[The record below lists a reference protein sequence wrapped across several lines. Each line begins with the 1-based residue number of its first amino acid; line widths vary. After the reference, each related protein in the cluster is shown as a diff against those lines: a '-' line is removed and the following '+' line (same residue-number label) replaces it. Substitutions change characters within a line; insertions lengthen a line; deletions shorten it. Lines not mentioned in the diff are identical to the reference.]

1 MLDGRLHGIR
11 PRRGLGH
18 HRLREDASPPN
29 ACLRALGQGARADG
43 RGTVGPLHRRTR
55 SMAATCAWATPGR
68 GRVPWSS
75 IARLEMPSGIDAAD
89 HAAGWLPGFASAAAP
104 GRAGPGEPDADR
116 GCRTAPASPPGRRA
130 PGVARSS
137 RGGARTQPRG
147 RIGGPTGRRGNC
159 TFRRRPSSTGPRL
172 RPRGSLAVWGGAAG
186 RGRRL
191 DRSGRWTEPRTA
203 VEPLRRRPGNR
214 SDRPADMRPEV
225 DGSRVIRPNGLIR
238 SAARAAAARE
248 PPWYASGPFG
258 RLGLRCSHTSVGVL
272 FRPPNTSPPAP
283 RWNQEKPGRRTRP
296 RRRPAVMPAK
306 IVDSRTAPCRNP

>member
-1 MLDGRLHGIR
+1 MFATARIPRDDQQHRRDLSNAGWLTVLDGPLHGIR

-43 RGTVGPLHRRTR
+43 RGTVGPLHDGGR
-55 SMAATCAWATPGR
+55 ALWLPPAWATPGR
-68 GRVPWSS
+68 GRVPWSG
-75 IARLEMPSGIDAAD
+75 IARLEMPSGIGRDAAVDAAD

-116 GCRTAPASPPGRRA
+116 GSRTASASPPGRRA
-130 PGVARSS
+130 PSLASVARSS

-147 RIGGPTGRRGNC
+147 RIGGPTGRWGNC

-203 VEPLRRRPGNR
+203 VEPLRRRPGK
-214 SDRPADMRPEV
+214 
-225 DGSRVIRPNGLIR
+225 I
-238 SAARAAAARE
+238 AAT
-248 PPWYASGPFG
+248 G
-258 RLGLRCSHTSVGVL
+258 RRH
-272 FRPPNTSPPAP
+272 AP
-283 RWNQEKPGRRTRP
+283 R
-296 RRRPAVMPAK
+296 
-306 IVDSRTAPCRNP
+306 S